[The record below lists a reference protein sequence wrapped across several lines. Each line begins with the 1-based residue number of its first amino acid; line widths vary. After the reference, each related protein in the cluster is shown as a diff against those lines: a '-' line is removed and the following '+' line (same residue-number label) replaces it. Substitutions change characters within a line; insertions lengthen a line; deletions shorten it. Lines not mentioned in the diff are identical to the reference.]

1 MWRFTDEGNLENKL
15 RTWTFHSESSKFD
28 PEDGEE
34 GYIEVIDINKVLTF
48 ENGKIGF
55 EVKETPINKK
65 QRWSLG
71 EKDGKGWRTIKHSE
85 RGKYLTTR
93 YRHPGSFLT
102 VEDLSKFIIV
112 SKTDFFYNFLDTLL
126 K

>member
-48 ENGKIGF
+48 ESGKIGF
-55 EVKETPINKK
+55 EVKETPINTK

-71 EKDGKGWRTIKHSE
+71 EN
-85 RGKYLTTR
+85 
-93 YRHPGSFLT
+93 
-102 VEDLSKFIIV
+102 VELINYASCETFYFIIV
-112 SKTDFFYNFLDTLL
+112 RPRVTV
-126 K
+126 

>member
-48 ENGKIGF
+48 ESGKLDLRSRKHQSIQSRGGHW
-55 EVKETPINKK
+55 VKKME
-65 QRWSLG
+65 RVG
-71 EKDGKGWRTIKHSE
+71 E
-85 RGKYLTTR
+85 L
-93 YRHPGSFLT
+93 L
-102 VEDLSKFIIV
+102 
-112 SKTDFFYNFLDTLL
+112 NTLREENT
-126 K
+126 